1 MRSLARHMVVRATP
15 WALAVVLLSA
25 CDMGQSATSGSTAT
39 PTGGIPVP
47 VATPNSD
54 CSDPVKCSTPPPGYT
69 PYVAPPCDAPLTTT
83 DEIRAAAARRGFVA
97 GSPGEGPGEPILVRA
112 MAPGDRDEWLVPW
125 MDGQGGASGVVVVSV
140 NANGRGC
147 AGMSSG
153 WSGPFPRI
161 SIDAARRRTAGPN
174 DPVVLIEAVHFPYT
188 MSLPPASDAQ
198 MVWRAVRQSGRE
210 VFLFGSGDLIEGYIV
225 RASFDTPLRGESA
238 GATPRP
244 QPATPSWYAVTTA
257 EQALAGAMADPFVIE
272 HLRYLRAETG
282 EPHPPVADPW
292 LDRPVRVLG
301 LHKPYTVDVWIVP
314 VRDRAG
320 AIVSL
325 ISIGDVDGRGQA
337 SEARAWSGPFPRVS
351 EADAKRLGSLAT
363 DPAISAQLGWAEEYY
378 LSPGGPTAVSWLVT
392 RRSGAQVV
400 VSEEAAVVAPP
411 R

>member
-1 MRSLARHMVVRATP
+1 V
-15 WALAVVLLSA
+15 
-25 CDMGQSATSGSTAT
+25 
-39 PTGGIPVP
+39 I
-47 VATPNSD
+47 
-54 CSDPVKCSTPPPGYT
+54 
-69 PYVAPPCDAPLTTT
+69 
-83 DEIRAAAARRGFVA
+83 
-97 GSPGEGPGEPILVRA
+97 
-112 MAPGDRDEWLVPW
+112 
-125 MDGQGGASGVVVVSV
+125 VVSV

-161 SIDAARRRTAGPN
+161 SMEAARRRTAGPN
-174 DPVVLIEAVHFPYT
+174 DPVALIEAVRFPFT
-188 MSLPPASDAQ
+188 IALPPAYGTSMA
-198 MVWRAVRQSGRE
+198 WRAVRQSGRE
-210 VFLFGSGDLIEGYIV
+210 VFLFDSGVLMEGYIV
-225 RASFDTPLRGESA
+225 RAHFDTPLRGEAA

-244 QPATPSWYAVTTA
+244 QPAVPAFYAVATA
-257 EQALAGAMADPFVIE
+257 DQALAGAMADPFVIE

-282 EPHPPVADPW
+282 EPHPPVAQPW

-325 ISIGDVDGRGQA
+325 ISIGDVNGRGQA

-363 DPAISAQLGWAEEYY
+363 DPAVSAELEWAEEYY
-378 LSPGGPTAVSWLVT
+378 VSPGGPTAVSWLVT
-392 RRSGAQVV
+392 RRSGVQVV
-400 VSEEAAVVAPP
+400 VTEEAAVVAPP